1 MSDHQT
7 PQGRDVVEPIV
18 SGHLAGF
25 ARVLEDAWQAY
36 ADACSFRGSRMGY
49 AKAAARAMLISDFT
63 VEPAH
68 RVFAALPGVWVDD
81 RFGRPWVNLAE
92 GSVQVRFRALDS
104 ALGLCRSDTDRALRL
119 NYHLGDPVLPDLA
132 PATILTAGYVMDASG
147 LAIERMALVCHLG
160 SEVHYSIAIPSSAA
174 DAAVVEEG
182 CGDPVQLPLM
192 PLTPPIIRSAQSAAL
207 ERLSAANALGEVGG
221 A

>member
-1 MSDHQT
+1 MSDYQA

-18 SGHLAGF
+18 SDYLAGF

-36 ADACSFRGSRMGY
+36 ADACSFQGSRMGY

-68 RVFAALPGVWVDD
+68 RVFGALPGVWVDD
-81 RFGRPWVNLAE
+81 RFGRPWVNLAG
-92 GSVQVRFRALDS
+92 GSVQVRFRALDI

-119 NYHLGDPVLPDLA
+119 DYHLGDPALPDLA
-132 PATILTAGYVMDASG
+132 PATILTAGYVPDASG
-147 LAIERMALVCHLG
+147 MAIDRMVLVCHLG
-160 SEVHYSIAIPSSAA
+160 SEVHYSMAIPASGAIAPS
-174 DAAVVEEG
+174 VEEG
-182 CGDPVQLPLM
+182 RGDPAQLPLM
-192 PLTPPIIRSAQSAAL
+192 PLTRPVIRSAQSAAL
-207 ERLSAANALGEVGG
+207 GRLSADASGEVGG